1 MPHFVTKLRA
11 MGERLYAGDL
21 RDNVSF
27 LKFRKG
33 TNQLVE
39 FADGAIP
46 RSITAL
52 DVLDYNT
59 VVCGDKG
66 GNLFVE
72 RVDPKVDD
80 DIANPTG
87 SRSLWNSGLLS
98 AAPNKVAS
106 ARGCRCRRS
115 KRRASIWARS

>member
-1 MPHFVTKLRA
+1 MMPYFVTTLCA
-11 MGERLYAGDL
+11 MGQRLYVGDL
-21 RDNVSF
+21 KDNVSF
-27 LKFRKG
+27 VKYRQG

-46 RSITAL
+46 RSITAMEL
-52 DVLDYNT
+52 LDYNT

-66 GNLFVE
+66 GNLFAE

-87 SRSLWNSGLLS
+87 SRVLWDAGFLS
-98 AAPNKVAS
+98 AAANKVGLAWVGD
-106 ARGCRCRRS
+106 A
-115 KRRASIWARS
+115 

>member
-1 MPHFVTKLRA
+1 MMPYFVTTLCA
-11 MGERLYAGDL
+11 MGQRLYVGDL
-21 RDNVSF
+21 KD
-27 LKFRKG
+27 

-46 RSITAL
+46 RSITAMEL
-52 DVLDYNT
+52 LDYNT

-66 GNLFVE
+66 GNLFAE

-87 SRSLWNSGLLS
+87 SRVLWDAGFLS
-98 AAPNKVAS
+98 AAANKV
-106 ARGCRCRRS
+106 RS
-115 KRRASIWARS
+115 YLVGDT

>member
-1 MPHFVTKLRA
+1 MPCFITTLKA
-11 MGERLYAGDL
+11 MGQRLFVGDL
-21 RDNVSF
+21 RENVSYV
-27 LKFRKG
+27 KYRQG

-46 RSITAL
+46 RSITAMEL
-52 DVLDYNT
+52 LDYNT

-66 GNLFVE
+66 GNLFAQ

-87 SRSLWNSGLLS
+87 SRVLWDSGFLS
-98 AAPNKVAS
+98 AASNKVAS
-106 ARGCRCRRS
+106 CQACDG
-115 KRRASIWARS
+115 